1 MNDLKV
7 TTYPNEEKSYTYDL
21 FNNKPCVKHY
31 ENGRKKIEINYKDG
45 LGLIHGTW
53 KCWYKSG
60 QIKST
65 SEYKYNKRD
74 GLCTSWYEGGQKS
87 SEINYS
93 KGVKN
98 GRLILWHRDGGKKS
112 EVVYSNGRMNSLWV
126 GWDADG
132 QIQKAVLFKGKRKVS
147 KTTWHNNGRLKLQ
160 TNYESSRRA
169 LHELPET
176 DWDSWPYNT
185 IDMPIDFGTGK
196 PKKIN
201 PYGVLM
207 ISRKSWYKNGNAKNE
222 WANNG
227 YHHVNIGWYESGQ
240 LKYNHGDNDILPS
253 GSMYWWHENGQLSYK
268 LEPGT
273 DKYTAFDVEG
283 TKEYELEAK
292 HAFDDDDFLKEKY
305 TFFDKKGDKLC
316 SIEKDDSTLICLWY
330 FYDKSGNKIYSN
342 YYDYAKDAFEKD
354 GIWQFWI
361 NQDIPELT
369 KILTPIEKHKTL
381 FCNPIFL

>member
-1 MNDLKV
+1 MNDLKA

-65 SEYKYNKRD
+65 SEYQYNKRD

-87 SEINYS
+87 AEINYS

-176 DWDSWPYNT
+176 DWDSYPYNT
-185 IDMPIDFGTGK
+185 IDMDIDFMTGK
-196 PKKIN
+196 PIKIN
-201 PYGVLM
+201 PYGVLET
-207 ISRKSWYKNGNAKNE
+207 SEKLWYKNGNAKNE

-227 YHHVNIGWYESGQ
+227 YHHVNIGWYENGQ
-240 LKYNHGDNDILPS
+240 LKYNYGHDSPGVR
-253 GSMYWWHENGQLSYK
+253 WHENGQKSYEYGIK
-268 LEPGT
+268 NGF
-273 DKYTAFDVEG
+273 DTAWDANG
-283 TKEYELEAK
+283 
-292 HAFDDDDFLKEKY
+292 
-305 TFFDKKGDKLC
+305 
-316 SIEKDDSTLICLWY
+316 I
-330 FYDKSGNKIYSN
+330 KIYECKHIDFVVESDLSLSR
-342 YYDYAKDAFEKD
+342 YKFYKD
-354 GIWQFWI
+354 GIKKICTINIKMNFDLEYSLYYFIDNKNDCIYKYKCPFENGLKPEDMWDYWI
-361 NQDIPELT
+361 SLKHDKLT
-369 KILTPIEKHKTL
+369 TILTDIGKQR
-381 FCNPIFL
+381 FLLC